1 MTFKNSLLTSL
12 VVFGLGA
19 CGPQNS
25 TPQNQEEKAP
35 EFQGGG
41 QLGNG
46 EVGDSLYPG
55 PYGIGTGSVVP
66 NYQFYGYPRA
76 SLSKAYVDRIEL
88 AHFYNPTGTEVYPAG
103 SPYGEG
109 TPKPLAIVLDRS
121 AIWCG
126 PCNIEAAEDIPRNRL
141 KYAPKAEFFVVLDDG
156 PTPGTPA
163 TEKQLNA
170 WATKYKLDYPS
181 AIDPNQTLSSIV
193 GIDAYPGNVIVRT
206 RDMKIIDWVAGVP
219 PASFWSTLEK
229 VINGEPVLTG
239 DE

>member
-12 VVFGLGA
+12 VVLGLGA
-19 CGPQNS
+19 CGPQSS
-25 TPQNQEEKAP
+25 TPTPQDEHAP
-35 EFQGGG
+35 EFEGGG

-46 EVGDSLYPG
+46 EVGESLYPG
-55 PYGIGTGSVVP
+55 PYGINKGSVVP

-76 SLSKAYVDRIEL
+76 SLKKDFVERIEL
-88 AHFYNPTGTEVYPAG
+88 AHFYNPTGTELYPPG

-126 PCNIEAAEDIPRNRL
+126 PCNQEARVDIPANRL

-156 PTPGTPA
+156 PDPGTPA
-163 TEKQLNA
+163 TEAQLNA
-170 WATKYKLDYPS
+170 WAAKYKLDYPS

-193 GIDAYPGNVIVRT
+193 GVDAYPGNVIVRT
-206 RDMKIIDWVAGVP
+206 RDMKIIEWYPGVP
-219 PASFWSTLEK
+219 QKPFWDLLEK
-229 VINGEPVLTG
+229 VLNGDSIQG
-239 DE
+239 ID